1 MSIILFTKV
10 CVLVVSCCY
19 SQDCMGK
26 LYEAAVTFFEIS
38 EAEAKKGK
46 MGCFI
51 FTLMLVLF
59 LLKDCIVQKL
69 GLNGPLIG

>member
-1 MSIILFTKV
+1 
-10 CVLVVSCCY
+10 
-19 SQDCMGK
+19 MGK